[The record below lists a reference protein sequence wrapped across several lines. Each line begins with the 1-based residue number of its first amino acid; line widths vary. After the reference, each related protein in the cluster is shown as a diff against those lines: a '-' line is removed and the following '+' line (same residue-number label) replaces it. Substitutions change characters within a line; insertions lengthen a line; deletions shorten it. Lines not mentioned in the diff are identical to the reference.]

1 MQIPR
6 YNRFVALN
14 QLSLRTNM
22 ETPLNFTSHLLES
35 LAGLSPED
43 QVRALNELI
52 AQPIKMLSIYR
63 VLELRAA
70 IATRFDSAHPQVAS
84 AISLI
89 DGQIALRE
97 IAGDD
102 YWR

>member
-1 MQIPR
+1 
-6 YNRFVALN
+6 
-14 QLSLRTNM
+14 M

-43 QVRALNELI
+43 QTRALNELI

-70 IATRFDSAHPQVAS
+70 IATRFDPSQPEVA
-84 AISLI
+84 AVLTLI

>member
-1 MQIPR
+1 
-6 YNRFVALN
+6 
-14 QLSLRTNM
+14 M

-35 LAGLSPED
+35 LAGLAPED
-43 QVRALNELI
+43 QMRSLNELI

-70 IATRFDSAHPQVAS
+70 ISTRFDARQQPVA
-84 AISLI
+84 AALNLI

>member
-1 MQIPR
+1 
-6 YNRFVALN
+6 
-14 QLSLRTNM
+14 M
-22 ETPLNFTSHLLES
+22 ETPLNFTSHLLEA

-43 QVRALNELI
+43 QTRALNELI

-70 IATRFDSAHPQVAS
+70 IATRFDPSLPEVA
-84 AISLI
+84 AVLTLI

-97 IAGDD
+97 IAGND